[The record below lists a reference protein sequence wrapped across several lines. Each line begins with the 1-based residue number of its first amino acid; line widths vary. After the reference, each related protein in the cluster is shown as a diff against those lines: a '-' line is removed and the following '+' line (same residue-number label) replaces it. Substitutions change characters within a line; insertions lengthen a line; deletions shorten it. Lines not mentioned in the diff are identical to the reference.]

1 MLAVTGTGSGTF
13 VVTLLMEDAGMKAY
27 DVSPLFRSTVGFDR
41 LIDMLDQ
48 ASKVDQMTNWPPYN
62 IEKLADDRYQ
72 ITLALA
78 GFGAD
83 EIELTQHDT
92 SLLIS
97 GRKKDAADDRTY
109 MHRGIAGR
117 TFHHTFNLAEHVKV
131 VGADLDNG
139 LLAIDLF
146 REVPEA
152 LKPRRI
158 EIGATPSSV
167 QQDSVHQDN
176 APKQLD
182 QPGDRS
188 VDAA

>member
-1 MLAVTGTGSGTF
+1 MR
-13 VVTLLMEDAGMKAY
+13 AY
-27 DVSPLFRSTVGFDR
+27 DMAPLFRSTVGFDR

-48 ASKVDQMTNWPPYN
+48 ATRVEQMTSWPPYN
-62 IEKLADDRYQ
+62 IEKVADDSYQ
-72 ITLALA
+72 ITMALA
-78 GFGAD
+78 GFAPE

-97 GRKKDAADDRTY
+97 GKKSDASDQRNF

-117 TFHHTFNLAEHVKV
+117 TFRHTFNLAEHVKV
-131 VGADLDNG
+131 VGATLENG
-139 LLAIDLF
+139 LLSIDLV

-158 EIGATPSSV
+158 EIGGAKEVV
-167 QQDSVHQDN
+167 QQDN

-182 QPGDRS
+182 QSEKHS
-188 VDAA
+188 VEAA